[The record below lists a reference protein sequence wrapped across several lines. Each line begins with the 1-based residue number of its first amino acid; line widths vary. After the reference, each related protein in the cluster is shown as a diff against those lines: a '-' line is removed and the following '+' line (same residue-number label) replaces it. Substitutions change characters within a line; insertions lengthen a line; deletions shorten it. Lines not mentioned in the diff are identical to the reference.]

1 MVQEICNLELA
12 CYKAIPDLN
21 DIRVSLRHVKQSAM
35 NIVREDE
42 ELQEAFEDFES
53 ALEDETDVCLKINVM
68 EEIAK

>member
-21 DIRVSLRHVKQSAM
+21 DIRVSLRRVKQSAM

>member
-21 DIRVSLRHVKQSAM
+21 DIRASLRRVKQSAM